1 MGEWRRSES
10 RSKTVYRTRNMDKA
24 ATPRSLFS
32 MTSARMRR
40 RPRSGLYNPCA
51 GLSVPIVTVLDR
63 AGNVL
68 QDEQRALVRYAIQE
82 GAGADIIFAAGTTGE
97 WNRMDN
103 PRRQLVAR
111 IAVDECRIE
120 ACAGRRVEGWVGITG
135 HTRTET
141 LANLE
146 HAVEISADAA
156 VVAPLSITDV
166 EDPVDFVKREIG
178 GLFERMGKQLPIFLY
193 DNEDI
198 AAAGKAAHLHTRD
211 VKRMSQLAYV
221 CGIKVTAGKAVLGNY
236 TRAAAHFKRGGEFA
250 IYPGNADLIFDL
262 FMPSES
268 LARRLRNAWNHYLT
282 QNALPY
288 GVVAGAANVMPREWQ
303 RAWQVCRAGEA
314 PMIDRYRLIM
324 EEFREAGAFNRGTK
338 IYRPTI
344 ACLKAALCHLGVI
357 SSDAVAAGTPALDA
371 DQRRAYIRRF
381 NEVRRRA
388 AATLEPEWQSNW
400 TRPRVAPARALQE
413 A

>member
-1 MGEWRRSES
+1 
-10 RSKTVYRTRNMDKA
+10 
-24 ATPRSLFS
+24 
-32 MTSARMRR
+32 MRR
-40 RPRSGLYNPCA
+40 GPRSGHYKPRA

-68 QDEQRALVRYAIQE
+68 QDEQRALVRYAIQQ

-97 WNRMDN
+97 WNRIDN

-111 IAVDECRIE
+111 IAVDECRI
-120 ACAGRRVEGWVGITG
+120 AARAGNRVEGWVGITG
-135 HTRTET
+135 HTRAET
-141 LANLE
+141 IENLE
-146 HAVEISADAA
+146 HAIEISADAA

-166 EDPVDFVKREIG
+166 EDPVAFVKREIG
-178 GLFERMGKQLPIFLY
+178 GVFERTGKQVPIFLY

-211 VKRMSQLAYV
+211 VKQMSQLDYV
-221 CGIKVTAGKAVLGNY
+221 RGVKVTSGKAVLGNY
-236 TRAAAHFKRGGEFA
+236 TRAAAHFKRRGEFA
-250 IYPGNADLIFDL
+250 IYPGNAYLIFDL
-262 FMPSES
+262 FMPSEG
-268 LARRLRNAWNHYLT
+268 LARRLRSAWNHYLT

-314 PMIDRYRLIM
+314 PMIDRYRVIM
-324 EEFREAGAFNRGTK
+324 EEFREACAFIRGNK

-357 SSDAVAAGTPALDA
+357 SSDAVASGTPALDA
-371 DQRRAYIRRF
+371 DQRREFIRRF
-381 NEVRRRA
+381 KELRRRA
-388 AATLEPEWQSNW
+388 CATLEPEWQSNRM
-400 TRPRVAPARALQE
+400 TPARALQE